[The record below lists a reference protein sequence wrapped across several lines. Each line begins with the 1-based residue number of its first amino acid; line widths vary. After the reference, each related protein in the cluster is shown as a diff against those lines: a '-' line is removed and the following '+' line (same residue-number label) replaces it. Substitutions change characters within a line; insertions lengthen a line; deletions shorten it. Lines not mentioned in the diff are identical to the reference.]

1 MPPPPLLEPVA
12 TLRHYLGVHEPHV
25 HAHAQLLFG
34 LAGRLE
40 LEVDGRAAW
49 VDPGAGLIV
58 PPDTPHAY
66 EAARAARVWV
76 VDAPAAPGLER
87 VRRFGLPAGWTPPVD
102 AAALVAL
109 AGTAPQLRARR
120 RLDPV
125 RLEQALG
132 GRLHE
137 DWPNHRMAAL
147 YALSPP
153 RFHARWLALTGLA
166 PQAWLRARR
175 LDVATALLKSGLTLD
190 AAALQVGYAGA
201 SALAFALR
209 RERGVGVRG
218 LRAPSR

>member
-1 MPPPPLLEPVA
+1 MPLLEPVA
-12 TLRHYLGVHEPHV
+12 TLRHYLGAHEPHA

-40 LEVDGRAAW
+40 LEVEGRAAW

-58 PPDTPHAY
+58 PPGVRHAY
-66 EAARAARVWV
+66 EAARAAQVWV
-76 VDAPAAPGLER
+76 VDAPATPGLER
-87 VRRFGLPAGWTPPVD
+87 VRRFALPAGWTPPVD
-102 AAALVAL
+102 VGSLIAL
-109 AGTAPQLRARR
+109 AGGAPRLRARR
-120 RLDPV
+120 RLDPA
-125 RLEQALG
+125 RLEQALA

-137 DWPNHRMAAL
+137 DWPNHRMAAF
-147 YALSPP
+147 YALSLP

-175 LDVATALLKSGLTLD
+175 LDAAAVLLRSGRTLD

-209 RERGVGVRG
+209 RERGLGARALRG
-218 LRAPSR
+218 GSR

>member
-1 MPPPPLLEPVA
+1 MSARLLEPVA
-12 TLRHYLGVHEPHV
+12 TLRHYLGAHEAHA

-49 VDPGAGLIV
+49 VDPGTGLIV
-58 PPDTPHAY
+58 PPGALHAY
-66 EAARAARVWV
+66 EAARAAQVWV
-76 VDAPAAPGLER
+76 VDAPAAPGLEQ
-87 VRRFGLPAGWTPPVD
+87 VRRFGLPVGWTPSMN

-109 AGTAPQLRARR
+109 AGGAPRVRARR
-120 RLDPV
+120 RLDPA
-125 RLEQALG
+125 RLEQALV

-153 RFHARWLALTGLA
+153 RFHARWLALTGMA

-175 LDVATALLKSGLTLD
+175 LDVAAALLRSGLTLD

-209 RERGVGVRG
+209 RERGLGARALRG
-218 LRAPSR
+218 PSR